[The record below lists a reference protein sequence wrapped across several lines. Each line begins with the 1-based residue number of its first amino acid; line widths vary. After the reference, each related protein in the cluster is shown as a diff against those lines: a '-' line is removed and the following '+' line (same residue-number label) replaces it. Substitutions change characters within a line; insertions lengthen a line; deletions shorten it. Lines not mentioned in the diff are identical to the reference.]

1 MHLTP
6 ASGSSRIALQP
17 PSFPDSNGPS
27 NTFNFGMNEHNL
39 ESLPF
44 TFPIDPFA
52 SQPPNNLNP
61 NAITHPFDPSSYLD
75 LLPMLPAPQTS
86 RFYVPPDFLPKTTQ
100 PDMFRGFRSNEFV
113 DSLMAPRKKA
123 EMMADP

>member
-1 MHLTP
+1 VN
-6 ASGSSRIALQP
+6 A
-17 PSFPDSNGPS
+17 
-27 NTFNFGMNEHNL
+27 FNLNMTEANL
-39 ESLPF
+39 DNLSF

-52 SQPPNNLNP
+52 AQLPNTLNP
-61 NAITHPFDPSSYLD
+61 NAISHPFDPSSYLD

-123 EMMADP
+123 EAMADP